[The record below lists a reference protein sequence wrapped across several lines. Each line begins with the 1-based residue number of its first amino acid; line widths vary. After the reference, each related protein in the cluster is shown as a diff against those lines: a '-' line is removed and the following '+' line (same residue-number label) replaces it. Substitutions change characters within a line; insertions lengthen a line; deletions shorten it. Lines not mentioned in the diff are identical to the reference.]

1 MKIEKLD
8 VKLVKEKSA
17 DYSYLTV
24 DNEKRNE
31 YLEYD
36 KNLKWKENF

>member
-1 MKIEKLD
+1 MEIKKLD

-24 DNEKRNE
+24 DNEKNWIFRI
-31 YLEYD
+31 
-36 KNLKWKENF
+36 W

>member
-1 MKIEKLD
+1 MEID
-8 VKLVKEKSA
+8 IKLVKEKSA

-24 DNEKRNE
+24 DNEEKIE